1 MMTNIFKESNM
12 LNIVIPM
19 AGRGSRFVNAGY
31 DLPKPL
37 IPVFGK
43 PMIDLVVNNLR
54 PKRKHRFVFLVLDEH
69 VRKYA
74 IDDMLTKL
82 SPGCIIV
89 TVPEVTAGAASTVLL
104 ARSYID
110 TDDPLMIANSDQWV
124 DIDINHYLEFMDHC
138 KSDGVIMT
146 MEADDPKWS
155 FVDIDEKK
163 YVKRVVEKEVIS
175 TEATVGIYN
184 FAHGRDFV
192 SAADSMIAN
201 NERVNNEFYVAP
213 AYNSLVANGA
223 KIVIYNVGSDRN
235 GMYGLGIPDDLQFFI
250 QNTPDSLTM
259 AS

>member
-1 MMTNIFKESNM
+1 M

-110 TDDPLMIANSDQWV
+110 TDDPLMIANSDQ
-124 DIDINHYLEFMDHC
+124 
-138 KSDGVIMT
+138 
-146 MEADDPKWS
+146 
-155 FVDIDEKK
+155 
-163 YVKRVVEKEVIS
+163 
-175 TEATVGIYN
+175 
-184 FAHGRDFV
+184 
-192 SAADSMIAN
+192 
-201 NERVNNEFYVAP
+201 
-213 AYNSLVANGA
+213 
-223 KIVIYNVGSDRN
+223 
-235 GMYGLGIPDDLQFFI
+235 
-250 QNTPDSLTM
+250 
-259 AS
+259 